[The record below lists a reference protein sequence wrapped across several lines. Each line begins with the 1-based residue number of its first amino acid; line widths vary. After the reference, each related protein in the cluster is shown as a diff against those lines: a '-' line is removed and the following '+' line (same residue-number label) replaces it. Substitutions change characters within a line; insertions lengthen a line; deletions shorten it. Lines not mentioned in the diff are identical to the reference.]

1 MKLKIKKLHPDAV
14 IPSYAKPGDAGL
26 DLVATTGGHIHYSMV
41 EYGTGIAVEIPAGYV
56 GLIVPRSSISEH
68 GMTLANSV
76 GIIDS
81 GYRGEIKVR
90 FRFRYMLSK
99 KEPYAVG
106 DRIAQLVIVPCP
118 PVVIEEVDELSKT
131 ERGSGGFG
139 STGV

>member
-14 IPSYAKPGDAGL
+14 TPSYAKPGDAGL
-26 DLVATTGGHIHYSMV
+26 DLVATMWTFLEQGLI
-41 EYGTGIAVEIPAGYV
+41 EYDTCIAVEIPAGYV
-56 GLIVPRSSISEH
+56 GLIVPRSSISER

-90 FRFRYMLSK
+90 VQYGQNSRLYDR
-99 KEPYAVG
+99 G

-118 PVVIEEVDELSKT
+118 PVIIEETDELSKT
-131 ERGSGGFG
+131 ERSNGGFG

>member
-1 MKLKIKKLHPDAV
+1 MKLKIKKLHPDAM

-26 DLVATTGGHIHYSMV
+26 DLVATMWIFIERGLI
-41 EYGTGIAVEIPAGYV
+41 EYDTGIAVEIPAGYV
-56 GLIVPRSSISEH
+56 GLIVPRSSISER

-90 FRFRYMLSK
+90 VQYGQNSRLYDR
-99 KEPYAVG
+99 G

-118 PVVIEEVDELSKT
+118 PVVIEEVDELSDT
-131 ERGSGGFG
+131 ERGDGGFG